1 MQDCV
6 VPCVFR
12 PAFARPSAQTM
23 SSVVLSA
30 EGVADVQRL
39 RHRLASAQEE
49 VASLNDA
56 LSVQSAAHKDLSLK
70 LLALEQER
78 DVAVAQASAA
88 QLECASLQ
96 TQLASLLSTT
106 TDAHTKSD
114 AAETALRALRAEL
127 AAVHEAK
134 EPSRDADNQAALSAK
149 ATLTGAAHASADVAA
164 QASGLQPLSGV
175 LDDASA
181 LVEALSGELA
191 ALRSEVAAQR
201 SRGDELAALAEE
213 RGRQLARLRGG
224 DAGAGSG
231 GGGLHPQ
238 WRSSVADSLEAV
250 ESDDAARSLA
260 SATAEAKRAAQ
271 KLSSGLAVLVATAG
285 QCAREVETAASLVGH
300 AQAGGMSTARTR

>member
-1 MQDCV
+1 VHFCVV
-6 VPCVFR
+6 VPCNFPSRSPFR
-12 PAFARPSAQTM
+12 HNM

-56 LSVQSAAHKDLSLK
+56 LFVQSAAHKDLSLK

-88 QLECASLQ
+88 QLE
-96 TQLASLLSTT
+96 LAALRQMVSSSA
-106 TDAHTKSD
+106 DAQTKSD
-114 AAETALRALRAEL
+114 EAETALRALRAEL
-127 AAVHEAK
+127 AALHEAK
-134 EPSRDADNQAALSAK
+134 EEPSHEAALSAK
-149 ATLTGAAHASADVAA
+149 ATLTGVAHASADVAA

-181 LVEALSGELA
+181 LVEALSGELV

-224 DAGAGSG
+224 DAGAGG
-231 GGGLHPQ
+231 GGALHPQ
-238 WRSSVADSLEAV
+238 WRSSLVDSLEAV
-250 ESDDAARSLA
+250 ESDDAQRSLA
-260 SATAEAKRAAQ
+260 SAAAEAKRAAQ

-300 AQAGGMSTARTR
+300 VQAGAMSTARTR